1 MAQFPERREWEGEWM
16 LSTACVVTSGCCKI
30 IPTLTDLCNPRRRY
44 PGPKP
49 DILYRLERGEEPW
62 VCTPRSPVRWD
73 GPNSPSPGH
82 GGDVSCPE
90 EPPSGWWPGA
100 GGCRGL
106 EERTRAP
113 CQVREQQNKKTDPR
127 ESLHGDPGE
136 RFRDSPRQGQRPS
149 GEETFLQGNGELSA
163 EELNETILKDHC
175 YYAMSAMQLWHCAP
189 HLCPLREHD
198 YCRDHEAGVSALKDH
213 EYCQVQ
219 RVHYQDRVNKVVPL
233 TRRTPSMLHRLANQK
248 SQIGRIISRSKRIM
262 WRCKRVGKRL
272 AFPRGPSGA
281 CGLSKPTVPLA
292 KAEENPAKRTCGA
305 FCPSAKQET
314 ALPPPRS
321 RGTSHRVTSEA
332 RCTPGVSFEPMAA
345 PPPSN
350 PATEGKREAAH
361 PKACVHCEAQRAR
374 PIWSPDT
381 KQNTKGHQLVNS
393 KYVSL
398 HSAYKMV
405 MRTVDHVLDSVCQN
419 FELGGY
425 SQRKNIWPTIIRI
438 DR

>member
-1 MAQFPERREWEGEWM
+1 MHWRLRSRRLLNKLKSLGGGSELPSEVAGKGVGPVESQEQARTLFCPGKDGEVADKQGVKTNVTQSRGFP
-16 LSTACVVTSGCCKI
+16 LH
-30 IPTLTDLCNPRRRY
+30 P
-44 PGPKP
+44 
-49 DILYRLERGEEPW
+49 
-62 VCTPRSPVRWD
+62 
-73 GPNSPSPGH
+73 
-82 GGDVSCPE
+82 
-90 EPPSGWWPGA
+90 
-100 GGCRGL
+100 
-106 EERTRAP
+106 
-113 CQVREQQNKKTDPR
+113 VREQQNKKTDPR